1 MKDQQVGKKIIKD
14 RVGQPRRRNM
24 ILEKMQQLFLQEGE
38 DRIYQVVKT
47 GDCQT
52 RNMEYIHGKE
62 CGIFEGRLLC
72 QKNGNVRL
80 SPLVSAPMFQ
90 LNCAFCSMF

>member
-52 RNMEYIHGKE
+52 RNMEYIHPKE
-62 CGIFEGRLLC
+62 CGIFEGRFLC
-72 QKNGNVRL
+72 KKWKR
-80 SPLVSAPMFQ
+80 SLVPACVGTDFSTKLHM
-90 LNCAFCSMF
+90 N